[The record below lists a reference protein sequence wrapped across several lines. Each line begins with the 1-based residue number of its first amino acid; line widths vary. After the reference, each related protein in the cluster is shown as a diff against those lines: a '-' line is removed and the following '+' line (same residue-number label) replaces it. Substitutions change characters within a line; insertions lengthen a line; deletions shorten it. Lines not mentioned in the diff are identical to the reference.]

1 MNKKILFILS
11 ILSILIPFNIYA
23 LTATPEI
30 SCESTKIKKNEEVK
44 CKITANITDGPLE
57 GFKASIDDP
66 NSYFIS
72 GVKSITKSETFQNGK
87 KVILEEFTLKA
98 GDKSGEAV
106 FNITNITDGNNN
118 PLSVASLSQTIRIL
132 NNNSNLN
139 DIKINGESINGFT
152 STKTNG
158 YDLSVNKKTI
168 NIEAAKSD
176 ANATVKGTGETILS
190 CGDNKREIKVE
201 AEDKTTKVYTLN
213 IKRTCSDVSTLK
225 GITIS
230 SGILSPNF
238 DKDTKEYK
246 VDVSKDTDK
255 ITITP
260 IKTDEQQEVK
270 GDIGEKEL
278 KFGKNTFKI
287 EVVSEKGTTTTYKL
301 IVTRE
306 DSRDGN
312 RYLSSIKLSS
322 GKIMFDKEKYEY
334 NTKVLYD
341 VTSITVDAKAES
353 ATSKVVVVGNKN
365 LTVGK
370 NTIIIKV
377 TSENDESTNYK
388 INVTRLNE
396 GETLGNNANLSSIEI
411 GKYKLKFD
419 PNKTEYILEIK
430 DETKLNISVTPEDET
445 SVYKI
450 VGNSNLKNKSVIKII
465 VEALDDTTKTYKIT
479 IKKTSNKIPL
489 IILGSSIF
497 VAIVLITI
505 IIIANKNKNKKDEE
519 EVAIKKVKTKVI
531 KKDDKELLEKVNKQL
546 DILDQEDELEKLN
559 EYVPEPVI
567 EEAKVEEVKEEHS
580 DTKTC
585 PLCGHK
591 IAYDSAI
598 CPYCRKKF

>member
-11 ILSILIPFNIYA
+11 ILSILIPLNINA

-30 SCESTKIKKNEEVK
+30 SCEATKIKKNEEVK
-44 CKITANITDGPLE
+44 CKIIANITDGPLE

-72 GVKSITKSETFQNGK
+72 GVKSITKSENYQNGK

-98 GDKSGEAV
+98 GDKAGEAT

-118 PLSVASLSQTIRIL
+118 PLAVASLSQTIRIQ
-132 NNNSNLN
+132 NNNANLN
-139 DIKINGESINGFT
+139 DITINGESINGFT
-152 STKTNG
+152 TTKTSG

-168 NIEAAKSD
+168 DIQAAKSD
-176 ANATVKGTGETILS
+176 ANAIVKGTGETILS

-225 GITIS
+225 GITLS
-230 SGILSPNF
+230 SGILSPSF

-260 IKTDEQQEVK
+260 IKTDEQQEIK

-287 EVVSEKGTTTTYKL
+287 EVISEKGTTTTYTL
-301 IVTRE
+301 NITRE

-341 VTSITVDAKAES
+341 VTTITVEAEAES
-353 ATSKVVVVGNKN
+353 ATSKVVIVGNKN

-377 TSENDESTNYK
+377 TSENGESTNYK
-388 INVTRLNE
+388 INVIRLSE

-411 GKYKLKFD
+411 GKYKLNFD

-430 DETKLNISVTPEDET
+430 DETKLDISVIPEDET
-445 SVYKI
+445 SIYKI
-450 VGNSNLKNKSVIKII
+450 IGNKNLKNKSVIKII

-479 IKKTSNKIPL
+479 IKKTNNKIPL

-497 VAIVLITI
+497 VAIVLIVI
-505 IIIANKNKNKKDEE
+505 IILTNKNKNDTDEKK
-519 EVAIKKVKTKVI
+519 IKKVKTKVI

-546 DILDQEDELEKLN
+546 DILNQEEELEKLN
-559 EYVPEPVI
+559 EYVPEPVV

-591 IAYDSAI
+591 IAYDSTI